1 MNVVDYLRKFLTEQP
16 GREAAVPGLG
26 VFYTEQQNGRNKIL
40 FKEVM
45 PTDKAF
51 LNYFAFEENLTE
63 EEARAELEKWVRK
76 VLQELKAA
84 GSVTIAEVGIFSIA
98 DDKVIFKSQ
107 TDEAS
112 VAEDSNFGLEQPAPQ
127 VHTSELPKEERPL
140 RPPVPIDKARGK
152 HAPRPIGKP
161 KLQPAAQPGTAGKEI
176 VLGTRKN
183 TAPKTSL
190 PVYARAWFIALCVLV
205 VVCAAV
211 FGITPVRKAVLG
223 LVKKPNLEMKVPG
236 DDMVEA
242 VVDQMMEEDMEPV
255 MADEEEV
262 KAREKAVAEENA
274 KVAQAVKA
282 GETKKKEQEAQV
294 KKMQAESKPAPAPA
308 AKKETR
314 KEVKKEPVKKT
325 ESSVQKKPAEKKMA
339 QAAVQTVEEA
349 KTPES
354 GKFYIIVGS
363 FASEANA
370 DRMAKKM
377 CAEGL
382 VSTVFYMEAKNLFYV
397 SVKTCSTRDE
407 AVSERTA
414 LRDRNIDCWI
424 FAN

>member
-40 FKEVM
+40 FKEVL

-84 GSVTIAEVGIFSIA
+84 GSVTIAEVGSFSIA
-98 DDKVIFKSQ
+98 NDKVIFKSQ
-107 TDEAS
+107 ADEAS
-112 VAEDSNFGLEQPAPQ
+112 GVEDSNFGLEQPVPQ
-127 VHTSELPKEERPL
+127 VQTPELPKEERPL
-140 RPPVPIDKARGK
+140 RPPVPVEKARGK

-176 VLGTRKN
+176 VLGTRKSS
-183 TAPKTSL
+183 TPSTSL
-190 PVYARAWFIALCVLV
+190 PVYARTWFIALCVLV
-205 VVCAAV
+205 VVCAVV

-223 LVKKPNLEMKVPG
+223 LAKKPNLEMKVPE

-242 VVDQMMEEDMEPV
+242 FVDQMMEDEMEPV
-255 MADEEEV
+255 VADEAEMA
-262 KAREKAVAEENA
+262 AREKAVVEENA

-282 GETKKKEQEAQV
+282 GETRKKEQEAQV
-294 KKMQAESKPAPAPA
+294 RKMQAESKSDPAS
-308 AKKETR
+308 K
-314 KEVKKEPVKKT
+314 KEVKKDPVKKV
-325 ESSVQKKPAEKKMA
+325 ESSPQKQPAEKKVS
-339 QAAVQTVEEA
+339 QAVVQTVEEA

-382 VSTVFYMEAKNLFYV
+382 VSTVFYIEAKNLFYV

-407 AVSERTA
+407 AVGERTA